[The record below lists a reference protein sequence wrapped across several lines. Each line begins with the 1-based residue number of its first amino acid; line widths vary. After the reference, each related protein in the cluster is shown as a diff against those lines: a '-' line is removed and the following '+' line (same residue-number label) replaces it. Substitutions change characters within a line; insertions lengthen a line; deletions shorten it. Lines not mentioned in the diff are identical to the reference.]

1 MKKLVLG
8 ILLVLAVGV
17 TGTMLYADH
26 IAKDVVESGSSQAFG
41 TPVHVG
47 GVRLD
52 FMDASFNMRGYEV
65 ANPGEFRSPHLLS
78 IGNAELAVGYGG
90 LGRDRIEADRL
101 SIDGVTLN
109 LEMGASGTNFGPVLR
124 HLRELSGGAGDDGS
138 AGPRFVIG
146 ELELKGIEARL
157 DLPGNKRTIEVPPVR
172 LENVGGEDGVW
183 MRELAAIVLG
193 AVLDQAADS
202 GRLPPELAAVV
213 GNGLGNLPDTL
224 AGEARKR
231 VRESLDEEAK
241 GLLDRAAEALGDD
254 DEDGG

>member
-1 MKKLVLG
+1 MRKLVLG
-8 ILLVLAVGV
+8 ILLLLAVGV
-17 TGTMLYADH
+17 TGTLLYADH
-26 IAKDVVESGSSQAFG
+26 IAKGVVESGSSQAFG
-41 TPVHVG
+41 TPVQVG
-47 GVRLD
+47 GVRLG

-65 ANPGEFRSPHLLS
+65 ANPGEFRSPHLFS

-101 SIDGVTLN
+101 SIDGLTLN
-109 LEMGASGTNFGPVLR
+109 LEMGGSGTNFGPVLR
-124 HLRELSGGAGDDGS
+124 HLRELSGGAGGGS
-138 AGPRFVIG
+138 AGPKFVIG
-146 ELELKGIEARL
+146 ELELEGIEAHL
-157 DLPGNKRTIEVPPVR
+157 DLPGNKKTIEIPPVR

-213 GNGLGNLPDTL
+213 GNGLGNLPNAL
-224 AGEARKR
+224 ADEARKR

-241 GLLDRAAEALGDD
+241 GLLDRAADALG
-254 DEDGG
+254 EDGEDDG